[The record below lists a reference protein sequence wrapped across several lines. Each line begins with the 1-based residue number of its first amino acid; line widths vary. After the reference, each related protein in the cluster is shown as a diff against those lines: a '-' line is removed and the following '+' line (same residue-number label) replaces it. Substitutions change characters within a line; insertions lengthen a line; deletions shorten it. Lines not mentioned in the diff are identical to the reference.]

1 MIRLLKGGMVRIVE
15 TAAEAERF
23 IRQGYYIEE
32 TSETEILPNPKLMAK
47 TVSQLTELCTAKS
60 ITVPANA
67 KKQDLVSLLSESLS
81 PEELEELS

>member
-23 IRQGYYIEE
+23 IRQGYIEE
-32 TSETEILPNPKLMAK
+32 TSETEILPNPKLTAK

>member
-23 IRQGYYIEE
+23 IRQGYIEE
-32 TSETEILPNPKLMAK
+32 ASETEILPNPKLMAK